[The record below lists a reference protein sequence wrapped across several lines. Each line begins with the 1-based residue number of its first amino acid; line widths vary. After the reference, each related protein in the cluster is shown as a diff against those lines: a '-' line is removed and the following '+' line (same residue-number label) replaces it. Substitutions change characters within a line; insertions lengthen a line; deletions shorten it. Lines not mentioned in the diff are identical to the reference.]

1 MKPQIIIFFF
11 QACIRV
17 NEEKYYDFDPFHVYG
32 SYHELYYYNEIDC
45 KHDTKIPGLKL
56 QSKIVRNALG
66 TVKEIKDISS
76 TLQRKESEIKKE
88 SKERYKNFMDE
99 RYLDEID
106 HHLPNTP
113 SSPKHVFSDC
123 VSIESLKRVQ
133 SELTNQIKGFQDA
146 ESERFS
152 KMEETL
158 KNTQDA
164 ERERFTKME
173 ETLRNSL
180 GAERERFSK
189 MEETLRNSLGAEKER
204 FSKMEENLRN
214 TQGFQDAERERFSK
228 LEETLGN
235 IQGSLDAERERFSN
249 LEETLRTCIQDSLQK
264 QLQCYIPGSNP

>member
-180 GAERERFSK
+180 GAE
-189 MEETLRNSLGAEKER
+189 KER

-264 QLQCYIPGSNP
+264 QLQCYIPGSNPWMTDGGI

>member
-180 GAERERFSK
+180 GAE
-189 MEETLRNSLGAEKER
+189 KER